1 MVGIIVVFRHCRISF
16 CNMATVHSI
25 AGRAL
30 KSFVPRN
37 LLSESSGGSSCLYVS
52 ARMGLRGRR
61 KEHDNEQGNTED
73 CYGARGVRRTL
84 WHGDGRSEGEPSAEG
99 QGSDGDEGTG
109 TEAASGKGSRACC
122 AHRKGSCSGQAYA
135 AGCEGIGKGT
145 HSGAFR
151 ADASRVQARGL
162 ASRASAPRL
171 MRSIMSRSI
180 TTIIATTTTIT
191 APRSTRRT
199 GARSASR
206 SSAGSSAD

>member
-16 CNMATVHSI
+16 CNMATAHSI

-37 LLSESSGGSSCLYVS
+37 LLSESSGGSSCLCVS

-73 CYGARGVRRTL
+73 GYGARGMRRSL
-84 WHGDGRSEGEPSAEG
+84 RHGDGRSEGKPSAEG
-99 QGSDGDEGTG
+99 QGSDGDEGSG

-135 AGCEGIGKGT
+135 AGDEGSGKGT
-145 HSGAFR
+145 NGCASR
-151 ADASRVQARGL
+151 ADAPCTQARGR
-162 ASRASAPRL
+162 ASRTSAAAPRK
-171 MRSIMSRSI
+171 
-180 TTIIATTTTIT
+180 
-191 APRSTRRT
+191 
-199 GARSASR
+199 AS
-206 SSAGSSAD
+206 